1 MTESRTRRLVHLILW
16 RVFSSVRRLLV
27 APVLWLVLG
36 DATALPGIALALALG
51 PLAAPLA
58 VALVGLVIEV
68 FTLRPLYGRNPLYH
82 ILLTFG
88 IALLVQGVVERVW
101 GAVPKNISKPPAL
114 EGSVG
119 LVVVNYPSFRL
130 FVTNFVN
137 PDDGLANMGGLGMDD
152 LQWHEPVRPGD
163 TLSLQV
169 EVVDRTPSESRD
181 DRGYVDLDRRVYAN
195 DEDEVLSIR
204 SYNVIRRRDAA
215 E

>member
-1 MTESRTRRLVHLILW
+1 MTVYFEDLAIGDEYDCGSYTVTESEIIEFAEQFDPQPFHTDPEAAADSM
-16 RVFSSVRRLLV
+16 FGGLV
-27 APVLWLVLG
+27 AS
-36 DATALPGIALALALG
+36 
-51 PLAAPLA
+51 
-58 VALVGLVIEV
+58 GLH
-68 FTLRPLYGRNPLYH
+68 TLCL
-82 ILLTFG
+82 
-88 IALLVQGVVERVW
+88 
-101 GAVPKNISKPPAL
+101 
-114 EGSVG
+114 SV
-119 LVVVNYPSFRL
+119 RL

-169 EVVDRTPSESRD
+169 EVVDKTPSESRD